1 MSTTILLNP
10 EFKHSITYNPENDA
24 LTVDLNGDQLPIE
37 RTKNKAKLLLLIYF
51 VQRDLLRKQHPDQIS
66 DDVSLELRIVE
77 RIVWQ
82 FSNHFQARRTVK
94 EYTVVGDHVDVS
106 NGLERTRIYDKSG
119 GPSQAVAMTITRE
132 IKDVLLEWVSDILG
146 AEVCSSFS

>member
-106 NGLERTRIYDKSG
+106 NGLERTRIY
-119 GPSQAVAMTITRE
+119 
-132 IKDVLLEWVSDILG
+132 
-146 AEVCSSFS
+146 